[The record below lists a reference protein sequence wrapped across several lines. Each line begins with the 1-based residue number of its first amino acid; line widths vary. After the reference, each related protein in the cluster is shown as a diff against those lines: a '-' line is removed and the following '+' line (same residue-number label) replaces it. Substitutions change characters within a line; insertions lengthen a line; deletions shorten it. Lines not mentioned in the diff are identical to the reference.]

1 MCVVPRARCTPAQHV
16 GAIAGQ
22 RSSATASARVTQR
35 SQRSSPKVV
44 PSTPSGSSSGPSAT
58 APSAP
63 STLSSAPVPAV
74 PFAPTSAPV
83 GSAVTP
89 ETLSSASAAT
99 VALGL
104 NMLPSLG
111 DGGNVVFSPD
121 SIETALAMV
130 GTGAAGATATQMAS
144 ALGLSSPSNFA
155 SVGTLQS
162 TLANEQAAAGAGN
175 PQAPMLRIAD
185 GLFLQQGVAL
195 QSGFLSTLSQSF
207 GATPQS
213 VDFTTPA
220 ATQTVNEWVDQ
231 QTEGLIPKIVEQFPP
246 ETELV
251 LANALYLKAEWRSP
265 FEPGETRPAT
275 FTAPGGPETV
285 PFMHR
290 AEQLDYAES
299 SEYTAVQIPYA
310 ASPLAL
316 LVVMPSPGTSVDTL
330 EQQLDEPTLASL
342 VGSLTPTRLN
352 LSLPS
357 FQIALPS
364 TSIIPQ
370 LQALGMTDA
379 FEPGLAEFPK
389 ITAGGPPLFIS
400 VVQHAADFAVNEQGT
415 IAAAVTAVGAQP
427 VDAEM
432 PPQVSFDADR
442 PFLFFLRDTD
452 TGALLFAGRLT
463 DAQAAGTSP

>member
-1 MCVVPRARCTPAQHV
+1 MLASVGIARGGVRKGKARCLHRLLTTTLVGIVA
-16 GAIAGQ
+16 GAILTA
-22 RSSATASARVTQR
+22 ASAQAHASHRGDAHVRRATCAMHAGTAR
-35 SQRSSPKVV
+35 RRDRRAEKLRDRKCARHPAKPKVKPKVV

-121 SIETALAMV
+121 SIETVLAIV

-220 ATQTVNEWVDQ
+220 ATQRVDEWVDQ

-251 LANALYLKAEWRSP
+251 LADALYLKAEWRSP

-357 FQIALPS
+357 FQDRAALHVDNS
-364 TSIIPQ
+364 
-370 LQALGMTDA
+370 
-379 FEPGLAEFPK
+379 
-389 ITAGGPPLFIS
+389 
-400 VVQHAADFAVNEQGT
+400 
-415 IAAAVTAVGAQP
+415 AAAG
-427 VDAEM
+427 
-432 PPQVSFDADR
+432 SRNDR
-442 PFLFFLRDTD
+442 RV
-452 TGALLFAGRLT
+452 
-463 DAQAAGTSP
+463 

>member
-1 MCVVPRARCTPAQHV
+1 
-16 GAIAGQ
+16 
-22 RSSATASARVTQR
+22 
-35 SQRSSPKVV
+35 
-44 PSTPSGSSSGPSAT
+44 
-58 APSAP
+58 
-63 STLSSAPVPAV
+63 
-74 PFAPTSAPV
+74 
-83 GSAVTP
+83 
-89 ETLSSASAAT
+89 
-99 VALGL
+99 
-104 NMLPSLG
+104 
-111 DGGNVVFSPD
+111 
-121 SIETALAMV
+121 
-130 GTGAAGATATQMAS
+130 MAS

-432 PPQVSFDADR
+432 PPQVSSTPTARSCSSCATPTPARCYSPGASPTPKRQAPPPELDARLGRIARRAPAAGGR
-442 PFLFFLRDTD
+442 PRERSVSSLAQVWCQSRLVL
-452 TGALLFAGRLT
+452 ALLSQTALFATLFK
-463 DAQAAGTSP
+463 QAALADLGTWG